1 LPNFAVGVGH
11 HVVRV
16 GIHPDEAGNFD
27 IEPFFL
33 AGPGIESGSRTGF
46 FVPYMGR
53 VPISAARRDSKES
66 S

>member
-1 LPNFAVGVGH
+1 M
-11 HVVRV
+11 VRV
-16 GIHPDEAGNFD
+16 GIHHDEAGNFD